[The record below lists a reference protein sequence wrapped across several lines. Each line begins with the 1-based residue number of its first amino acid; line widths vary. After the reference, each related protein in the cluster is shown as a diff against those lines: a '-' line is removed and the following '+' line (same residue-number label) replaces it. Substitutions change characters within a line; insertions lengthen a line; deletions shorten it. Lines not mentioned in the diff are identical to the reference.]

1 MPLLLR
7 SALCQSFIVI
17 SQSRMS
23 TVGGSNENMNA
34 AAQSVPEL
42 PYSKQGGVVEK
53 GLGRSKR
60 EGNGGPAM
68 D

>member
-1 MPLLLR
+1 
-7 SALCQSFIVI
+7 
-17 SQSRMS
+17 
-23 TVGGSNENMNA
+23 MNA

-42 PYSKQGGVVEK
+42 PYSKQGDVVEK
-53 GLGRSKR
+53 GLGRSNR